1 MDNLTMAIGFVAGI
15 LTATA
20 NVPQVWKTYKT
31 KSGEGVSF
39 RMLLILALGLALWVV
54 YGFMS
59 KSLPVIAANILALAL
74 ILALL
79 GMKLR
84 FDRVPTKD

>member
-1 MDNLTMAIGFVAGI
+1 MNSLTMAIGFVAGI

-39 RMLLILALGLALWVV
+39 RMLLILSLGLALWVV

-59 KSLPVIAANILALAL
+59 KSLPVIAANILALVL